1 MLLVLS
7 FEGQKSVFIALF
19 TSSYWLFLLFPLSPP
34 LSPLSSLLLS
44 QSFWRLKFAI
54 LFLAF

>member
-34 LSPLSSLLLS
+34 LSPLSSLLS